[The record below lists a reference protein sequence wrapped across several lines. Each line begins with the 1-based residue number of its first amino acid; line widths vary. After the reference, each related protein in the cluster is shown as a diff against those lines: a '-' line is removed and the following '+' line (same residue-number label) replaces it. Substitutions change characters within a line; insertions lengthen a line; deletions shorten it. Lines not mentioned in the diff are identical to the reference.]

1 MLVRQANNWILES
14 VKFASYMSI
23 AVVALLLGRSVRF
36 KMAGS
41 CVIVWVRP
49 LLNCYV
55 YHG

>member
-14 VKFASYMSI
+14 VKFASYVNCSGGT
-23 AVVALLLGRSVRF
+23 VVREVGSVQNGGF
-36 KMAGS
+36 LCH
-41 CVIVWVRP
+41 CVGTS